1 MSAPRLLHMGGA
13 IVDFVY
19 RAGALPAPGAEI
31 VADSFAMLPGG
42 GFNMMNAARACG
54 MRVSYGGPHGTGPH
68 GDFIR
73 AALAEAGIPALLP
86 PSGALDTGN
95 CVVMVTPDG
104 ERTFLSWP
112 GAEGRLDEAGLARIE
127 PRQGDVVFVS
137 GYTLSYPASRD
148 ALARWLA
155 ALDAS
160 VPVVLDPAPVVGSIP
175 RPLLRAVLSRLT
187 WLSANLSEAG
197 TITGAK
203 GPQAQIAA
211 LIGAGGLCP
220 RAEGIVLRAG
230 SDGAWLGLPDKPP
243 LRVPPFQV
251 EAVDTTGAGDT
262 HVGAFLAAL
271 AQGQAPAAAVFFA
284 NAAAAIS
291 VTRRGG
297 ASAPAF
303 AQVDAFLRA
312 RVSRG
317 EAAGQTTM
325 STGGRTAAQP

>member
-1 MSAPRLLHMGGA
+1 MSASRLLHMGGA
-13 IVDFVY
+13 VVDFVY
-19 RAGALPAPGAEI
+19 RAEALPAPGTEI

-54 MRVSYGGPHGTGPH
+54 MRVAYGGPHGTGPH

-86 PSGALDTGN
+86 PSTALDTGN

-127 PRQGDVVFVS
+127 PRQGVVVFVS
-137 GYTLSYPASRD
+137 GYTLSYPGSRD

-155 ALDAS
+155 ALDPS
-160 VPVVLDPAPVVGSIP
+160 VPVVLDPAPVVRSIP
-175 RPLLRAVLSRLT
+175 SPLLLAVLSRLS

-211 LIGAGGLCP
+211 LLGADGLCP
-220 RAEGIVLRAG
+220 RAQGVVLRAG
-230 SDGAWLGLPDKPP
+230 ADGAWLGLPGKPP
-243 LRVPPFQV
+243 LRVPPFPV

-271 AQGQAPAAAVFFA
+271 ARGQAPAAAVLFA

-291 VTRRGG
+291 VTRQGG

-312 RVSRG
+312 RGLR
-317 EAAGQTTM
+317 EQAARQMM
-325 STGGRTAAQP
+325 STGG